1 MNNIGRNISGVILA
15 CISLTVPV
23 PAYAQ
28 INAEQTLAIGQDL
41 LAEQDYVLAIQYF
54 NKAIKGKP
62 YLPEPFMLRGL
73 AKLMMGDLSGAET
86 DCTRALELNSF
97 KREPYRIRGIARL
110 QQHRDSAGLGDFDK
124 GLEQAP
130 ADRSFLYYKGISES
144 RLGLADKSQKTFG
157 ALMRIYP
164 DFIPGYTAQAY
175 ELLSHGQTEQ
185 AASLLDMALKRE
197 PYSLPLL
204 TMRAELSLNRGEWHM
219 AASLLTALIDLKAD
233 KAELY
238 VDRGV
243 ARARSGAA
251 KRAAADFATA
261 LDLAPDHK
269 TASDN
274 LSLILNG
281 GDPSHLCLCGLTV
294 PDPTLPLEQQTYALH
309 PTDEIKPMGFFA
321 LSFTHPYSE
330 GLPMAYPMPELEGL
344 NRSKALPSGLYLSHT
359 ADEMPDA
366 EQAVSLFAYADGL
379 ETAGSALDPQ
389 RTMGRAV
396 AYAMLKN
403 YESALSDLDRIT
415 AQRPELASPLLE
427 RAFVRMALADTKRQ
441 SRHNH
446 LSGGERAMASAALR
460 REAMAEALADVDAA
474 LLIDPELSYAWYDRA
489 LILERME
496 RDEEALESYTRALQ
510 ANPHLA
516 EAYFNRGLLL
526 KNMGREAEAARD
538 MSRAGE
544 EGISRAYTVLSQL
557 GI

>member
-97 KREPYRIRGIARL
+97 KREPYRIRGIAL
-110 QQHRDSAGLGDFDK
+110 ADFDK

-415 AQRPELASPLLE
+415 AQRPELAS
-427 RAFVRMALADTKRQ
+427 
-441 SRHNH
+441 
-446 LSGGERAMASAALR
+446 AALR